1 MCFQQTRIESSA
13 ANAVIDTI
21 TSDGIVTA
29 SCATDLKTTVWL
41 NRMDGISMTDV

>member
-1 MCFQQTRIESSA
+1 MTPEVFTVRASEV
-13 ANAVIDTI
+13 AVIDTI

-41 NRMDGISMTDV
+41 SRMDGISMTDV